1 MVRASMRHGMTM
13 GCVFLA
19 LLAGICVA
27 AAAAQQPQ
35 KPRVSLTPR
44 TLLLPPHVVAGG
56 QGTLA
61 VLDSQGR
68 LLPNVAV
75 ELPGG
80 QTVKTDVTGR
90 AAFVA
95 PNAPGKLVA
104 KISGRSISAS
114 ASVLAAEVSGSTGT
128 AAGNPVALNL
138 ASYPHIQAIHD
149 RFSLE
154 GSGFRGAADSNHVF
168 LNGDP
173 CLILAASPISLVV
186 LPGPRVPVGDVELR
200 LSVAGM
206 DAGPFTVSAVMLE
219 FSGPAGSVDAGSS
232 GKLILHA
239 RGTTEPLLVEVR
251 NQSPGVIHLAN
262 GNLQRVQTSGGEEN
276 IAPVDVK
283 FVTGGNY
290 SVSARLVSGVVESRP
305 QP

>member
-1 MVRASMRHGMTM
+1 MRHGMAVN
-13 GCVFLA
+13 CLFLA
-19 LLAGICVA
+19 LLAGAGVA
-27 AAAAQQPQ
+27 VGAAQQPQ
-35 KPRVSLTPR
+35 KPRVSLAPR
-44 TLLLPPHVVAGG
+44 TLLLPPRVVAGG

-75 ELPGG
+75 ELTGG

-90 AAFVA
+90 ALFVA
-95 PNAPGKLVA
+95 PNAPGRFVA
-104 KISGRSISAS
+104 KISSRGISAS
-114 ASVLAAEVSGSTGT
+114 ASVVASEVAGSTGT
-128 AAGNPVALNL
+128 AAGNSASLNL

-186 LPGPRVPVGDVELR
+186 LPGPRVPVGEVDLR
-200 LSVAGM
+200 ISVAGM
-206 DAGPFTVSAVMLE
+206 DAGPFAVSAVMLE

-232 GKLILHA
+232 GKLILRAH
-239 RGTTEPLLVEVR
+239 GTTERLLVEVR
-251 NQSPGVIHLAN
+251 NGSPGVIHLAN

-283 FVTGGNY
+283 FLTGGNY